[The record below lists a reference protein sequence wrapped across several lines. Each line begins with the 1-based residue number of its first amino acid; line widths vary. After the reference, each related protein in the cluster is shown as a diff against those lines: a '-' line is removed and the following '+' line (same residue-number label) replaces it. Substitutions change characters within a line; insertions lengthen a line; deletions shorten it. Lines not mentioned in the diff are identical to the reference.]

1 MWKKNCG
8 YDVFFIVFVKV
19 VFYSDWMWKCD
30 TEMYPVK
37 PHFFLWVL
45 TDKHDVSTQTNFGSE
60 LIQSVDLLPLPLIVH
75 ISLVTLLIKLT
86 LCLTLSTDSWSHQ
99 PSGTVTNAVLHN
111 EALKQ
116 PAHRVPGSVIIV
128 VALWYIWMWKHYCWN
143 NHGVYKAGNN

>member
-1 MWKKNCG
+1 MFIIYIALLIHSFIHSHNSLIKKTICEKNCG

-19 VFYSDWMWKCD
+19 VFYSDWTWKCD
-30 TEMYPVK
+30 KEMYPVK

-60 LIQSVDLLPLPLIVH
+60 LIQSVDLLPLSQIVH
-75 ISLVTLLIKLT
+75 ISLVTLLFKLT

-99 PSGTVTNAVLHN
+99 PSGTVTNSVLHN

-116 PAHRVPGSVIIV
+116 PGLHMDMQGT
-128 VALWYIWMWKHYCWN
+128 
-143 NHGVYKAGNN
+143 